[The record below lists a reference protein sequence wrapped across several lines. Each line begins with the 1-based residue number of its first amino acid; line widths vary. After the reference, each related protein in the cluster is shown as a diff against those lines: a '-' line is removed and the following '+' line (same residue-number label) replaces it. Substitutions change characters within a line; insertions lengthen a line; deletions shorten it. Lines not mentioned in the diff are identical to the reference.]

1 MADSSGLN
9 TAQKPDP
16 VTPGP
21 GFYQDESLADIRLAA
36 AFRRGFRQA
45 MVLINRALAG
55 HDLSP
60 LQYHLLLEA
69 GAAGEDGIVQGELA
83 ELLQTPEARVSLL
96 VHELSERGLV
106 DTVRT
111 AADRRVVRV
120 GMTAAGSRAV
130 QGALASQ
137 REALAE
143 LAREFDSPYVGD
155 MLRRAVQLYLGVDIS
170 LDSLSSKRLG

>member
-9 TAQKPDP
+9 TAQKPEP
-16 VTPGP
+16 ISPGP
-21 GFYQDESLADIRLAA
+21 GFFEDESLADIRLAA

-45 MVLINRALAG
+45 MVLINRALAE

-69 GAAGEDGIVQGELA
+69 GAAGADGIVQGELA

-120 GMTAAGSRAV
+120 GLTVAGSRAV
-130 QGALASQ
+130 RGALASQ
-137 REALAE
+137 RQALAE

-155 MLRRAVQLYLGVDIS
+155 MLQRAVQLYLGVDIS
-170 LDSLSSKRLG
+170 LDSLSAKRLG